1 MRQLIQRQNGDLTKN
16 TYNETI
22 AQQQLVLGFYLLPTI
37 LGHTKTNQ
45 TFNTQSIAVI
55 LFRTKHVSQFLK
67 LAFSQIVINKL
78 CQSVSHYF
86 HRPIT
91 QQQLL

>member
-1 MRQLIQRQNGDLTKN
+1 MN

-22 AQQQLVLGFYLLPTI
+22 AQQQLVLGFYLLPTV
-37 LGHTKTNQ
+37 LGHIKTNQ

-67 LAFSQIVINKL
+67 LLFSQIVTNKPR
-78 CQSVSHYF
+78 QSVSHYF
-86 HRPIT
+86 HRHIT